1 MRHMIR
7 RWEKRSLS
15 PMDMAQG
22 DERYSPNEW
31 RAVPV
36 AAGCSSKQARQG
48 AESALASKR
57 RGGQKKRT
65 KDASRLMI
73 GYITHTDLMVTRKGR
88 PRPAGDIVTDF
99 ALMLGTLLAGV
110 SDIIIAEGAPAG

>member
-1 MRHMIR
+1 M
-7 RWEKRSLS
+7 
-15 PMDMAQG
+15 
-22 DERYSPNEW
+22 
-31 RAVPV
+31 AVPV
-36 AAGCSSKQARQG
+36 AAGCSSKQPRQG
-48 AESALASKR
+48 VESALASKR

-88 PRPAGDIVTDF
+88 LRPAGDIVTDF